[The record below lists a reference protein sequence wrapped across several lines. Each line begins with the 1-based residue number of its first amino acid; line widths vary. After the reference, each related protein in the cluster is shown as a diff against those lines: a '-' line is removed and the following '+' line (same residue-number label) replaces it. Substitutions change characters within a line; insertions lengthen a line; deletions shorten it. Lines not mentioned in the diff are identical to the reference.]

1 MIDMISKSPLR
12 YPGGKVKLYPFM
24 EQLIRQNTVDPP
36 IYVEPFAGGAGLALE
51 LLFNDN
57 VERIMINDLDP
68 AIYSFWYSITS
79 EETFHLFINRVNE
92 VDININ
98 EWKIQKDIYMHQ
110 DIHNKLELGFATFF
124 LNRCNRSGILK
135 AGPIGGQK
143 QNGNYRIDCR
153 FNKNRLIPLLRKI
166 YDNRN
171 RIDVTNLNAEDFIEY
186 IDVKYDN
193 LFIYLDPPYVD
204 KGYQLYKN
212 SFTKEDHVSLSK
224 TIKGLKNKWFVT
236 YDNTELIKELYSDC
250 KTEIFNIQYSAGT
263 KRIENEI
270 AVYSDSIDNIL
281 IP

>member
-1 MIDMISKSPLR
+1 MISKSPLR

-51 LLFNDN
+51 LLFNGN

-68 AIYSFWYSITS
+68 AIYSFWYSITN
-79 EETFHLFINRVNE
+79 EETFYLFINRVNE

-124 LNRCNRSGILK
+124 LYRCNRSGILK

-153 FNKNRLIPLLRKI
+153 FNKDRLIPLLRKI

-171 RIDVTNLNAEDFIEY
+171 RIDVTNLNAEEFIEY
-186 IDVKYDN
+186 IDMNYDN

-224 TIKGLKNKWFVT
+224 KIKKLKNKWFVT
-236 YDNTELIKELYSDC
+236 YDNTDLIKELYSDC
-250 KTEIFNIQYSAGT
+250 KTEIFNIQYSAGS
-263 KRIENEI
+263 KRVENEI

-281 IP
+281 VP

>member
-1 MIDMISKSPLR
+1 MISKSPLR

-51 LLFNDN
+51 LLFNGN

-68 AIYSFWYSITS
+68 AIYSFWYSITN
-79 EETFHLFINRVNE
+79 EETFYLFINRVNE

-153 FNKNRLIPLLRKI
+153 FNKDRLIPLLRKI

-171 RIDVTNLNAEDFIEY
+171 RIDVTNLNAEEFIEY
-186 IDVKYDN
+186 IDMNYDN

-224 TIKGLKNKWFVT
+224 KIKKLKNKWFVT
-236 YDNTELIKELYSDC
+236 YDNTDLIKELYSDC
-250 KTEIFNIQYSAGT
+250 KTEIFNIQYSAGS
-263 KRIENEI
+263 KGVENEI

-281 IP
+281 VP

>member
-1 MIDMISKSPLR
+1 MISKSPLR

-51 LLFNDN
+51 LLFNGN

-68 AIYSFWYSITS
+68 AIYSFWYSITN
-79 EETFHLFINRVNE
+79 EETFYLFINRVNE

-110 DIHNKLELGFATFF
+110 DIHNKLELGFSTFF

-153 FNKNRLIPLLRKI
+153 FNKDRLIPLLRKI

-171 RIDVTNLNAEDFIEY
+171 RIDVTNLNAEEFIEY
-186 IDVKYDN
+186 IDMNYDN

-224 TIKGLKNKWFVT
+224 KIKKLKNKWFVT
-236 YDNTELIKELYSDC
+236 YDNTDIIKE
-250 KTEIFNIQYSAGT
+250 
-263 KRIENEI
+263 
-270 AVYSDSIDNIL
+270 
-281 IP
+281 

>member
-1 MIDMISKSPLR
+1 MISKSPLR

-24 EQLIRQNTVDPP
+24 EQLIRQNTVYPP

-51 LLFNDN
+51 LLFNGN

-68 AIYSFWYSITS
+68 AIYSFWYSITN
-79 EETFHLFINRVNE
+79 EETFYLFINRVNE

-153 FNKNRLIPLLRKI
+153 FNKDRLIPLLRKI

-171 RIDVTNLNAEDFIEY
+171 RIDVTNLNAEEFIEY
-186 IDVKYDN
+186 IDMNYDN

-224 TIKGLKNKWFVT
+224 KIKKLKNKWFVT
-236 YDNTELIKELYSDC
+236 YDNTDLIKELYSDC
-250 KTEIFNIQYSAGT
+250 KTEIFNIQYSAGS
-263 KRIENEI
+263 KRVENEI

-281 IP
+281 VP

>member
-1 MIDMISKSPLR
+1 MISKSPLR

-24 EQLIRQNTVDPP
+24 EQLIRQNTVNPP

-153 FNKNRLIPLLRKI
+153 FNKDRLIPLLRKI

-171 RIDVTNLNAEDFIEY
+171 RIDVTNLNAKDFIEY
-186 IDVKYDN
+186 IDVNYDN

>member
-1 MIDMISKSPLR
+1 MISKSPLR

-51 LLFNDN
+51 LLFNGN

-68 AIYSFWYSITS
+68 AIYSFWYSITN
-79 EETFHLFINRVNE
+79 EETFYLFINRVNE

-143 QNGNYRIDCR
+143 QNGNYRINCR
-153 FNKNRLIPLLRKI
+153 FNKDRLIPLLRKI

-171 RIDVTNLNAEDFIEY
+171 RIDVTNLNAEEFIEY
-186 IDVKYDN
+186 IDMNYDN

-224 TIKGLKNKWFVT
+224 KIKKLKNKWFVT
-236 YDNTELIKELYSDC
+236 YDNTDLIKELYSDC
-250 KTEIFNIQYSAGT
+250 KTEIFNIQYSAGS
-263 KRIENEI
+263 KRVENEI

-281 IP
+281 VP

>member
-1 MIDMISKSPLR
+1 MISKSPLR

-51 LLFNDN
+51 LLFNGN

-68 AIYSFWYSITS
+68 AIYSFWYSITN
-79 EETFHLFINRVNE
+79 EETFYLFINRVNE

-153 FNKNRLIPLLRKI
+153 FNKDRLIPLLRKI

-171 RIDVTNLNAEDFIEY
+171 RIDVTNLNAEEFIEY
-186 IDVKYDN
+186 IDMNYDN

-212 SFTKEDHVSLSK
+212 SFTKEDQVSLSK
-224 TIKGLKNKWFVT
+224 KIKKLKNKWFVT
-236 YDNTELIKELYSDC
+236 YDNTDLIKELYSDC
-250 KTEIFNIQYSAGT
+250 KTEIFNIQYSAGS
-263 KRIENEI
+263 KRVENEI

-281 IP
+281 VP

>member
-1 MIDMISKSPLR
+1 MISKSPLR

-51 LLFNDN
+51 LLFNGN

-68 AIYSFWYSITS
+68 AIYSFWYSITN
-79 EETFHLFINRVNE
+79 EETFYLFINRVNE

-135 AGPIGGQK
+135 AGPIGGKK

-153 FNKNRLIPLLRKI
+153 FNKDRLIPLLRKI

-171 RIDVTNLNAEDFIEY
+171 RIDVTNLNAEEFIEY
-186 IDVKYDN
+186 IDMNYDN

-224 TIKGLKNKWFVT
+224 KIKKLKNKWFVT
-236 YDNTELIKELYSDC
+236 YDNTDLIKELYSDC
-250 KTEIFNIQYSAGT
+250 KTEIFNIQYSAGS
-263 KRIENEI
+263 KRVENEI

-281 IP
+281 VP

>member
-1 MIDMISKSPLR
+1 MISKSPLR

-51 LLFNDN
+51 LLFNGN

-68 AIYSFWYSITS
+68 AIYSFWYSITN
-79 EETFHLFINRVNE
+79 EETFYLFINRVNE

-98 EWKIQKDIYMHQ
+98 EWKIQKEIYMHQ

-153 FNKNRLIPLLRKI
+153 FNKDRLIPLLRKV

-171 RIDVTNLNAEDFIEY
+171 RIDVTNLNAEEFIEY
-186 IDVKYDN
+186 IDMNYDN

-224 TIKGLKNKWFVT
+224 KIKKLKNKWFVT
-236 YDNTELIKELYSDC
+236 YDNTDLIKELYSDC
-250 KTEIFNIQYSAGT
+250 KTEIFNIQYSAGS
-263 KRIENEI
+263 KRVENEI

-281 IP
+281 VP

>member
-1 MIDMISKSPLR
+1 MISKSPLR

-51 LLFNDN
+51 LLFNGN

-68 AIYSFWYSITS
+68 AIYSFWYSITN
-79 EETFHLFINRVNE
+79 EETFYLFINRVNE

-153 FNKNRLIPLLRKI
+153 FNKDRLIPLLRKI

-171 RIDVTNLNAEDFIEY
+171 RIDVTDLNAEEFIEY
-186 IDVKYDN
+186 IDMNYDN

-224 TIKGLKNKWFVT
+224 KIKKLKNKWFVT
-236 YDNTELIKELYSDC
+236 YDNTDLIKELYSDC
-250 KTEIFNIQYSAGT
+250 KTEIFNIQYSAGS
-263 KRIENEI
+263 KRVENEI

-281 IP
+281 VP

>member
-1 MIDMISKSPLR
+1 MISKSPLR

-51 LLFNDN
+51 LLFNGN

-68 AIYSFWYSITS
+68 AIYSFWYSITN
-79 EETFHLFINRVNE
+79 EETFYLFINRVNE

-143 QNGNYRIDCR
+143 QNGNYKIDCR
-153 FNKNRLIPLLRKI
+153 FNKDRLIPLLRKI

-171 RIDVTNLNAEDFIEY
+171 RIDVTNLNAEEFIEY
-186 IDVKYDN
+186 IDMNYDN

-224 TIKGLKNKWFVT
+224 KIKKLKNKWFVT
-236 YDNTELIKELYSDC
+236 YDNTDLIKELYSDC
-250 KTEIFNIQYSAGT
+250 KTEIFNIQYSAGS
-263 KRIENEI
+263 KRVENEI

-281 IP
+281 VP

>member
-1 MIDMISKSPLR
+1 MISKSPLR

-51 LLFNDN
+51 LLFNGN

-68 AIYSFWYSITS
+68 AIYSFWYSITN
-79 EETFHLFINRVNE
+79 EETFYLFINRVNE

-153 FNKNRLIPLLRKI
+153 FNKDRLIPLLRKI
-166 YDNRN
+166 YNNRN
-171 RIDVTNLNAEDFIEY
+171 RIDVTNLNAEEFIEY
-186 IDVKYDN
+186 IDMNYDN

-224 TIKGLKNKWFVT
+224 KIKKLKNKWFVT
-236 YDNTELIKELYSDC
+236 YDNSDLIKELYSDC
-250 KTEIFNIQYSAGT
+250 KTEIFNIQYSAGS
-263 KRIENEI
+263 KRVENEI

-281 IP
+281 VP

>member
-1 MIDMISKSPLR
+1 MISKSPLR

-51 LLFNDN
+51 LLFNGN

-68 AIYSFWYSITS
+68 AIYSFWYSITN
-79 EETFHLFINRVNE
+79 EETFYLFINRVNE

-124 LNRCNRSGILK
+124 FNRCNRSGILK

-153 FNKNRLIPLLRKI
+153 FNKDRLIPLLRKI

-171 RIDVTNLNAEDFIEY
+171 RIDVTNLNAEEFIEY
-186 IDVKYDN
+186 IDMNYDN

-224 TIKGLKNKWFVT
+224 KIKKLKNKWFVT
-236 YDNTELIKELYSDC
+236 YDNTDLIKELYSDC
-250 KTEIFNIQYSAGT
+250 KTEIFNIQYSAGS
-263 KRIENEI
+263 KRVENEI

-281 IP
+281 VP

>member
-1 MIDMISKSPLR
+1 MISKSPLR

-51 LLFNDN
+51 LLFNGN

-68 AIYSFWYSITS
+68 AIYSFWYSITN
-79 EETFHLFINRVNE
+79 EETFYLFINRVNE

-110 DIHNKLELGFATFF
+110 DTHNKLELGFATFF

-153 FNKNRLIPLLRKI
+153 FNKDRLIPLLRKI

-171 RIDVTNLNAEDFIEY
+171 RIDVTNLNAEEFIEY
-186 IDVKYDN
+186 IDMNYDN

-224 TIKGLKNKWFVT
+224 KIKKLKNKWFVT
-236 YDNTELIKELYSDC
+236 YDNTDLIKELYSDC
-250 KTEIFNIQYSAGT
+250 KTEIFNIQYSAGS
-263 KRIENEI
+263 KRVENEI

-281 IP
+281 VP

>member
-1 MIDMISKSPLR
+1 MISKSPLR

-51 LLFNDN
+51 LLFNGN

-68 AIYSFWYSITS
+68 AIYSFWYSITN
-79 EETFHLFINRVNE
+79 EETFYLFINRVNE

-153 FNKNRLIPLLRKI
+153 FNKDRLIPLLRKI

-171 RIDVTNLNAEDFIEY
+171 RINVTNLNAEEFIEY
-186 IDVKYDN
+186 IDMNYDN

-224 TIKGLKNKWFVT
+224 KIKKLKNKWFVT
-236 YDNTELIKELYSDC
+236 YDNTDLIKELYSDC
-250 KTEIFNIQYSAGT
+250 KTEIFNIQYSAGS
-263 KRIENEI
+263 KRVENEI

-281 IP
+281 VP

>member
-1 MIDMISKSPLR
+1 MISKSPLR

-51 LLFNDN
+51 LLFNGN

-68 AIYSFWYSITS
+68 AIYSFWYSITN
-79 EETFHLFINRVNE
+79 EETFYLFINRVNE

-98 EWKIQKDIYMHQ
+98 EWKIQKEIYMHQ

-153 FNKNRLIPLLRKI
+153 FNKDRLIPLLRKI

-171 RIDVTNLNAEDFIEY
+171 RIDVTNLNAEEFIEY
-186 IDVKYDN
+186 IDMNYDN

-224 TIKGLKNKWFVT
+224 KIKKLKNKWFVT
-236 YDNTELIKELYSDC
+236 YDNTNLIKELYSDC
-250 KTEIFNIQYSAGT
+250 KTEIFNIQYSAGS
-263 KRIENEI
+263 KRVENEI

-281 IP
+281 VP

>member
-1 MIDMISKSPLR
+1 MISKSPLR

-51 LLFNDN
+51 LLFNGN

-68 AIYSFWYSITS
+68 AIYSFWYSITN
-79 EETFHLFINRVNE
+79 EETFYSFINRVNE

-153 FNKNRLIPLLRKI
+153 FNKDRLIPLLRKI

-171 RIDVTNLNAEDFIEY
+171 RIDVTNLNAEEFIEY
-186 IDVKYDN
+186 IDMNYDN

-224 TIKGLKNKWFVT
+224 KIKKLKNKWFVT
-236 YDNTELIKELYSDC
+236 YDNTDLIKELYSDC
-250 KTEIFNIQYSAGT
+250 KTEIFNIQYSAGS
-263 KRIENEI
+263 KRVENEI

-281 IP
+281 VP

>member
-1 MIDMISKSPLR
+1 MISKSPLR

-51 LLFNDN
+51 LLFNGN

-68 AIYSFWYSITS
+68 AIYSFWYSVTN
-79 EETFHLFINRVNE
+79 EETFYLFINRVNE

-153 FNKNRLIPLLRKI
+153 FNKDRLIPLLRKI

-171 RIDVTNLNAEDFIEY
+171 RIDVTNLNAEEFIEY
-186 IDVKYDN
+186 IDMNYDN

-224 TIKGLKNKWFVT
+224 KIKKLKNKWFVT
-236 YDNTELIKELYSDC
+236 YDNTDLIKELYSDC
-250 KTEIFNIQYSAGT
+250 KTEIFNIQYSAGS
-263 KRIENEI
+263 KRVENEI

-281 IP
+281 VP

>member
-1 MIDMISKSPLR
+1 MISKSPLR

-51 LLFNDN
+51 LLFNGN

-68 AIYSFWYSITS
+68 AIYSFWYSITN
-79 EETFHLFINRVNE
+79 EETFYLFINRVNE

-153 FNKNRLIPLLRKI
+153 FNKDRLIPLLRKI

-171 RIDVTNLNAEDFIEY
+171 RIDVTNLNAEEFIEY
-186 IDVKYDN
+186 IDMNYDN

-224 TIKGLKNKWFVT
+224 KIKKLKNKWFVT
-236 YDNTELIKELYSDC
+236 YDNTDLIKELYSDC
-250 KTEIFNIQYSAGT
+250 KTEIFNIQYSVGS
-263 KRIENEI
+263 KRVENEI

-281 IP
+281 VP

>member
-1 MIDMISKSPLR
+1 MISKSPLR

-51 LLFNDN
+51 LLFNGN

-68 AIYSFWYSITS
+68 AIYSFWYSITN
-79 EETFHLFINRVNE
+79 EETFYLFINRVNE

-153 FNKNRLIPLLRKI
+153 FNKDKLIPLLRKI

-171 RIDVTNLNAEDFIEY
+171 RIDVTNLNAEEFIEY
-186 IDVKYDN
+186 IDMNYDN

-212 SFTKEDHVSLSK
+212 SFTKEDHVSLCK
-224 TIKGLKNKWFVT
+224 KIKKLKNKWFVT
-236 YDNTELIKELYSDC
+236 YDNTDLIKELYSDC
-250 KTEIFNIQYSAGT
+250 KTEIFNIQYSAGS
-263 KRIENEI
+263 KRVENEI

-281 IP
+281 VP

>member
-24 EQLIRQNTVDPP
+24 EQLIRQNTVNPP

-153 FNKNRLIPLLRKI
+153 FNKDRLIPLLRKI

-171 RIDVTNLNAEDFIEY
+171 RIDVTNLNAKDFIEY
-186 IDVKYDN
+186 IDVNYDN

>member
-1 MIDMISKSPLR
+1 MISKSPLR

-51 LLFNDN
+51 LLFNGN

-68 AIYSFWYSITS
+68 AIYSFWYSITN
-79 EETFHLFINRVNE
+79 EETFYLFINRVNE

-153 FNKNRLIPLLRKI
+153 FNKDRLIPLLRKI

-171 RIDVTNLNAEDFIEY
+171 RIDVTNLNAEEFIEY
-186 IDVKYDN
+186 IDMNHDN

-224 TIKGLKNKWFVT
+224 KIKKLKNKWFVT
-236 YDNTELIKELYSDC
+236 YDNTDLIKELYSDC
-250 KTEIFNIQYSAGT
+250 KTEIFNIQYSAGS
-263 KRIENEI
+263 KRVENEI

-281 IP
+281 VP

>member
-1 MIDMISKSPLR
+1 MISKSPLR

-51 LLFNDN
+51 LLFNGN

-68 AIYSFWYSITS
+68 AIYSFWYSITN
-79 EETFHLFINRVNE
+79 EETFYLFINRVNE

-153 FNKNRLIPLLRKI
+153 FNKDRLIPLLRKI

-171 RIDVTNLNAEDFIEY
+171 RIDVTNLNAEEFIEY
-186 IDVKYDN
+186 IDMNYNN

-224 TIKGLKNKWFVT
+224 KIKKLKNKWFVT
-236 YDNTELIKELYSDC
+236 YDNTDLIKELYSDC
-250 KTEIFNIQYSAGT
+250 KTEIFNIQYSAGS
-263 KRIENEI
+263 KRVENEI

-281 IP
+281 VP

>member
-1 MIDMISKSPLR
+1 MISKSPLR

-51 LLFNDN
+51 LLFNGN

-68 AIYSFWYSITS
+68 AIYSFWYSITN
-79 EETFHLFINRVNE
+79 EETFYLFINRVNE

-153 FNKNRLIPLLRKI
+153 FNKDRLIPLLRKI

-171 RIDVTNLNAEDFIEY
+171 RIDVTNLNAEEFIEY
-186 IDVKYDN
+186 IDMNYDN

-224 TIKGLKNKWFVT
+224 KIKK
-236 YDNTELIKELYSDC
+236 IK
-250 KTEIFNIQYSAGT
+250 K
-263 KRIENEI
+263 
-270 AVYSDSIDNIL
+270 
-281 IP
+281 

>member
-1 MIDMISKSPLR
+1 MISKSPLR

-51 LLFNDN
+51 LLFNGN

-68 AIYSFWYSITS
+68 AIYSFWYSITN
-79 EETFHLFINRVNE
+79 EETFYLFINRVNE

-98 EWKIQKDIYMHQ
+98 EWKIQKEIYMHQ

-153 FNKNRLIPLLRKI
+153 FNKDRLIPLLRKI

-171 RIDVTNLNAEDFIEY
+171 RIDVTNLNAEEFIEY
-186 IDVKYDN
+186 IDMNYDN

-224 TIKGLKNKWFVT
+224 KIKKLKNKWFVT
-236 YDNTELIKELYSDC
+236 YDNTDLIKELYSDC
-250 KTEIFNIQYSAGT
+250 KTEIFNIQYSAGS
-263 KRIENEI
+263 KRVENEI

-281 IP
+281 VP

>member
-1 MIDMISKSPLR
+1 MISKSPLR

-51 LLFNDN
+51 LLFNGN

-68 AIYSFWYSITS
+68 AIYSFWYSITN
-79 EETFHLFINRVNE
+79 EETFYLFINRVNE

-153 FNKNRLIPLLRKI
+153 FNKDRLIPLLRKI

-171 RIDVTNLNAEDFIEY
+171 RIDVTNLNAEEFIEY
-186 IDVKYDN
+186 IDMNYDN

-224 TIKGLKNKWFVT
+224 KIKKLKNKWFVT
-236 YDNTELIKELYSDC
+236 YDNTDLIKELYSDC
-250 KTEIFNIQYSAGT
+250 KTEMFNIQYSAGS
-263 KRIENEI
+263 KRVENEI

-281 IP
+281 VP

>member
-1 MIDMISKSPLR
+1 MISKSPLR

-24 EQLIRQNTVDPP
+24 EQLIRQNTVGPP

-51 LLFNDN
+51 LLFNGN

-68 AIYSFWYSITS
+68 AIYSFWYSITN
-79 EETFHLFINRVNE
+79 EETFYLFINRVNE

-153 FNKNRLIPLLRKI
+153 FNKDRLIPLLRKI

-171 RIDVTNLNAEDFIEY
+171 RIDVTNLNAEEFIEY
-186 IDVKYDN
+186 IDMNYDN

-224 TIKGLKNKWFVT
+224 KIKKLKNKWFVT
-236 YDNTELIKELYSDC
+236 YDNTDLIKELYSDC
-250 KTEIFNIQYSAGT
+250 KTEIFNIQYSAGS
-263 KRIENEI
+263 KRVENEI

-281 IP
+281 VP

>member
-1 MIDMISKSPLR
+1 MISKSPLR

-51 LLFNDN
+51 LLFNGN

-68 AIYSFWYSITS
+68 AIYSFWYSITN
-79 EETFHLFINRVNE
+79 EETFYLFINRVNE

-153 FNKNRLIPLLRKI
+153 FNKDRLIPLLRKI

-171 RIDVTNLNAEDFIEY
+171 RIDVTNLNAEEFIEY
-186 IDVKYDN
+186 IDMNYDN
-193 LFIYLDPPYVD
+193 LFIYLDPPYVE

-224 TIKGLKNKWFVT
+224 KIKKLKNKWFVT
-236 YDNTELIKELYSDC
+236 YDNTDLIKELYSDC
-250 KTEIFNIQYSAGT
+250 KTEIFNIQYSAGS
-263 KRIENEI
+263 KRVENEI

-281 IP
+281 VP

>member
-24 EQLIRQNTVDPP
+24 EQLIRQNTVNPP

-98 EWKIQKDIYMHQ
+98 EWKIQKDIYTHQ

-153 FNKNRLIPLLRKI
+153 FNKDRLIPLLRKI

-171 RIDVTNLNAEDFIEY
+171 RIDVTNLNAKDFIEY
-186 IDVKYDN
+186 IDVNYDN

>member
-1 MIDMISKSPLR
+1 MISKSPLR

-51 LLFNDN
+51 LLFNGN

-68 AIYSFWYSITS
+68 AIYSFWYSITN
-79 EETFHLFINRVNE
+79 EETFYLFINRVNE

-153 FNKNRLIPLLRKI
+153 FNKDRLIPLLRKI

-171 RIDVTNLNAEDFIEY
+171 RIDVTNLNAEEFIEY
-186 IDVKYDN
+186 IDMN
-193 LFIYLDPPYVD
+193 
-204 KGYQLYKN
+204 
-212 SFTKEDHVSLSK
+212 
-224 TIKGLKNKWFVT
+224 
-236 YDNTELIKELYSDC
+236 
-250 KTEIFNIQYSAGT
+250 
-263 KRIENEI
+263 
-270 AVYSDSIDNIL
+270 
-281 IP
+281 

>member
-1 MIDMISKSPLR
+1 MISKSPLR

-51 LLFNDN
+51 LLFNGN

-68 AIYSFWYSITS
+68 AIYSFWYSITN
-79 EETFHLFINRVNE
+79 EETFYLFINRVNE

-153 FNKNRLIPLLRKI
+153 FNKDRLIPLLRKI

-171 RIDVTNLNAEDFIEY
+171 RIDVTNLNAEEFIEY
-186 IDVKYDN
+186 IDMNYDN

-212 SFTKEDHVSLSK
+212 YFTKEDHVSLSK
-224 TIKGLKNKWFVT
+224 KIKKLKNKWFVT
-236 YDNTELIKELYSDC
+236 YDNTDLIKELYSDC
-250 KTEIFNIQYSAGT
+250 KTEIFNIQYSAGS
-263 KRIENEI
+263 KRVENEI

-281 IP
+281 VP

>member
-1 MIDMISKSPLR
+1 MISKSPLR

-51 LLFNDN
+51 LLFNGN

-68 AIYSFWYSITS
+68 AIYSFWYSITN
-79 EETFHLFINRVNE
+79 EETFYLFINRVSE

-153 FNKNRLIPLLRKI
+153 FNKDRLIPLLRKI

-171 RIDVTNLNAEDFIEY
+171 RIDVTNLNAEEFIEY
-186 IDVKYDN
+186 IDMNYDN

-224 TIKGLKNKWFVT
+224 KIKKLKNKWFVT
-236 YDNTELIKELYSDC
+236 YDNTDLIKELYSDC
-250 KTEIFNIQYSAGT
+250 KTEIFNIQYSAGS
-263 KRIENEI
+263 KRVENEI

-281 IP
+281 VP

>member
-1 MIDMISKSPLR
+1 MISKSPLR

-51 LLFNDN
+51 LLFNGN

-68 AIYSFWYSITS
+68 AIYSFWYSITN
-79 EETFHLFINRVNE
+79 EETFYLFINRVNE

-153 FNKNRLIPLLRKI
+153 FNKDRLIPLLRKI

-171 RIDVTNLNAEDFIEY
+171 RIDVTNLNAEEFIEY
-186 IDVKYDN
+186 IDMNYDN

-212 SFTKEDHVSLSK
+212 SFTKQDHVSLSK
-224 TIKGLKNKWFVT
+224 KIKKLKNKWFVT
-236 YDNTELIKELYSDC
+236 YDNTDLIKELYSDC
-250 KTEIFNIQYSAGT
+250 KTEIFNIQYSAGS
-263 KRIENEI
+263 KRVENEI

-281 IP
+281 VP

>member
-1 MIDMISKSPLR
+1 MISKSPLR

-51 LLFNDN
+51 LLFNGN

-68 AIYSFWYSITS
+68 AIYSFWYSITN
-79 EETFHLFINRVNE
+79 EETFYLFINRVNE

-153 FNKNRLIPLLRKI
+153 FNKDRLIPLLRKI

-171 RIDVTNLNAEDFIEY
+171 RIDVTNLNAEEFIEY
-186 IDVKYDN
+186 IDMNYDN

-224 TIKGLKNKWFVT
+224 KIKKLKNKWFVT
-236 YDNTELIKELYSDC
+236 YDNSDLIKELYSDC
-250 KTEIFNIQYSAGT
+250 KTEIFNIQYSAGS
-263 KRIENEI
+263 KRVENEI

-281 IP
+281 VP

>member
-1 MIDMISKSPLR
+1 MISKSPLR

-51 LLFNDN
+51 LLFNGN

-68 AIYSFWYSITS
+68 AIYSFWYSITN
-79 EETFHLFINRVNE
+79 EETFYLFINRVNE

-153 FNKNRLIPLLRKI
+153 FNKDRLIPLLRKI

-171 RIDVTNLNAEDFIEY
+171 RIDVTNLNAEEFIEY
-186 IDVKYDN
+186 IDMNYDN

-204 KGYQLYKN
+204 KGYHLYKN

-224 TIKGLKNKWFVT
+224 KIKKLKNKWFVT
-236 YDNTELIKELYSDC
+236 YDNTDLIKELYSDC
-250 KTEIFNIQYSAGT
+250 KTEIFNIQYSAGS
-263 KRIENEI
+263 KRVENEI

-281 IP
+281 VP

>member
-1 MIDMISKSPLR
+1 MISKSPLR

-51 LLFNDN
+51 LLFNGN

-68 AIYSFWYSITS
+68 AIYSFWYSITN
-79 EETFHLFINRVNE
+79 EETFYLFINRVNE

-153 FNKNRLIPLLRKI
+153 FNKDRLIPLLRKI

-171 RIDVTNLNAEDFIEY
+171 RIDVTNLNAEEFIEY
-186 IDVKYDN
+186 IDMNYDN

-224 TIKGLKNKWFVT
+224 KIKKLKNKWFVT
-236 YDNTELIKELYSDC
+236 YDNTDLIKELYSDC
-250 KTEIFNIQYSAGT
+250 KTEIFNIQYSAGS
-263 KRIENEI
+263 KRVENEI

-281 IP
+281 VP

>member
-1 MIDMISKSPLR
+1 MISKSPLR

-51 LLFNDN
+51 LLFNGN

-68 AIYSFWYSITS
+68 AIYSFWYSITN
-79 EETFHLFINRVNE
+79 EETFYLFINRVNE

-153 FNKNRLIPLLRKI
+153 FNKDRLIPLLRKI

-171 RIDVTNLNAEDFIEY
+171 RIDVTNLNAEEFIEY
-186 IDVKYDN
+186 IDMNYDN

-212 SFTKEDHVSLSK
+212 SFTKEEHVSLSK
-224 TIKGLKNKWFVT
+224 KIKKLKNKWFVT
-236 YDNTELIKELYSDC
+236 YDNTDLIKELYSDC
-250 KTEIFNIQYSAGT
+250 KTEIFNIQYSAGS
-263 KRIENEI
+263 KRVENEI

-281 IP
+281 VP

>member
-1 MIDMISKSPLR
+1 MISKSPLR

-51 LLFNDN
+51 LLFNGN

-68 AIYSFWYSITS
+68 AIYSFWYSITN
-79 EETFHLFINRVNE
+79 EETFYSFINRVNE

-153 FNKNRLIPLLRKI
+153 FNKDRLIPLLRKI
-166 YDNRN
+166 YDDRN
-171 RIDVTNLNAEDFIEY
+171 RIDVTNLNAEEFIEY
-186 IDVKYDN
+186 IDMNYDN

-224 TIKGLKNKWFVT
+224 KIKKLKNKWFVT
-236 YDNTELIKELYSDC
+236 YDNTDLIKELYSDC
-250 KTEIFNIQYSAGT
+250 KTEIFNIQYSAGS
-263 KRIENEI
+263 KRVENEI

-281 IP
+281 VP